1 MIAKSPDHTNT
12 RERAHVERKGK
23 CQSLSQLMAIILKIT
38 TLPTSR
44 SGNYT
49 EISNGTQYQI
59 LDLKKKNFNIYANH
73 LLSQYTGPCLKI

>member
-1 MIAKSPDHTNT
+1 M
-12 RERAHVERKGK
+12 ERKGK
-23 CQSLSQLMAIILKIT
+23 CQAFSLLMTVILKIT

-59 LDLKKKNFNIYANH
+59 LDFKKNSIYMPI
-73 LLSQYTGPCLKI
+73 TCLAKTQELV

>member
-1 MIAKSPDHTNT
+1 M
-12 RERAHVERKGK
+12 ERKGK
-23 CQSLSQLMAIILKIT
+23 CQSLSQLMVIILKIT

-59 LDLKKKNFNIYANH
+59 LDLKKKPSIYMPIICLANT
-73 LLSQYTGPCLKI
+73 QDPV

>member
-1 MIAKSPDHTNT
+1 M
-12 RERAHVERKGK
+12 ERKGK
-23 CQSLSQLMAIILKIT
+23 CQAFSLLMTVILKIT

-59 LDLKKKNFNIYANH
+59 LDFKKKINIYAYH
-73 LLSQYTGPCLKI
+73 LLSQNTETCLKI